1 MKGWGLKRVGPW
13 GMLRHRRKVIG
24 RNRIFYFSTVLS
36 PQQHATPP
44 AEEGTGS
51 GPAWLAF
58 NLTSLKDRRCKSNW
72 QNQAQNGKR
81 EVG

>member
-1 MKGWGLKRVGPW
+1 
-13 GMLRHRRKVIG
+13 MLRDRRKVTG

-44 AEEGTGS
+44 VEEGTGS

-58 NLTSLKDRRCKSNW
+58 NLTII
-72 QNQAQNGKR
+72 KR
-81 EVG
+81 QKMQKQLAESGSEWKQEVG